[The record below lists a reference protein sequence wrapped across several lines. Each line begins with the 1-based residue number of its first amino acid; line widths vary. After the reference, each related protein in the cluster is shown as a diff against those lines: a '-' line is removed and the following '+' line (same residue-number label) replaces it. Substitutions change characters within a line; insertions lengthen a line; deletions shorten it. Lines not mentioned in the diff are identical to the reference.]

1 MGVKSPNGRLHGEV
15 LVFFLFRANTDAREN
30 GPRKEVE
37 RWLWG
42 LSLRGLKVKLMG
54 FESQID

>member
-15 LVFFLFRANTDAREN
+15 LAFSFLGQNTDAREN

-42 LSLRGLKVKLMG
+42 LSLRALGVKLMG

>member
-1 MGVKSPNGRLHGEV
+1 MGVKSPNGRLHGKV
-15 LVFFLFRANTDAREN
+15 LAFSFLGQNTDAREN
-30 GPRKEVE
+30 GARKKVK

-54 FESQID
+54 FESQVD